1 MPAIQRARQSD
12 TPLRQPAPRALPRVA
27 TDGGRRSA
35 SATPTIGL
43 EHAGIIRELLAV
55 GVVKETEMFF
65 FPEHLLLPTRWNYWE
80 PSGGYQNTAMLTV
93 EILKQKKIGQLKQ
106 RR

>member
-12 TPLRQPAPRALPRVA
+12 APLRQLAPRALPRVA

-65 FPEHLLLPTRWNYWE
+65 SPNTFSYPLAGTTGSHREGTKTLPC
-80 PSGGYQNTAMLTV
+80 
-93 EILKQKKIGQLKQ
+93 
-106 RR
+106 